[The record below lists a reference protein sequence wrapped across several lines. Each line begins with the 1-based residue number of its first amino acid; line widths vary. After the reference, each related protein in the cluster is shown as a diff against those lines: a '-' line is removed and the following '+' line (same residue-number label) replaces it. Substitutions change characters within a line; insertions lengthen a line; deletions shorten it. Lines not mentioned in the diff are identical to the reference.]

1 LRQAE
6 DPTAQHAADICPQC
20 VPGGVLDLIATAT
33 CANCGVEGLERWYTG
48 ATWGTTLC
56 EACYQ
61 VRVAHGQAQPQSHVS
76 NT

>member
-1 LRQAE
+1 M
-6 DPTAQHAADICPQC
+6 
-20 VPGGVLDLIATAT
+20 PGGVLDLIATAT
-33 CANCGVEGLERWYTG
+33 CANRGVEGLERWYTG